1 MVEDRAIEINVT
13 VRGTYVRG
21 TYSVDAGS
29 ITVRSGWWKKSTQID
44 AVLIPRTSPA
54 SCCARWW
61 KMWAWMSSSRKR
73 EAASSG
79 ASPRPN

>member
-29 ITVRSGWWKKSTQID
+29 ITVRSGWWKKSTQISWYW
-44 AVLIPRTSPA
+44 PR
-54 SCCARWW
+54 
-61 KMWAWMSSSRKR
+61 
-73 EAASSG
+73 
-79 ASPRPN
+79 

>member
-44 AVLIPRTSPA
+44 GSADPEDL
-54 SCCARWW
+54 ARI
-61 KMWAWMSSSRKR
+61 MLR
-73 EAASSG
+73 EMVEDVG
-79 ASPRPN
+79 VDVVVT